1 MFWQGGNKECYNKIE
16 KKNTK
21 KVKSMTSAGDRVLLV
36 ENDPEISDLIARQVL
51 TSVGYHVD
59 VVVDSSSA
67 IKQALLTPPDL
78 IIADLNLPGL
88 SAKDLLVAL
97 ASQGISTPLMVIAS
111 KGQEQDI
118 IQAFRL
124 GAADYLLWPARDAEV
139 LSAVERVLSRV
150 HEVRDRQRLDMKL
163 SETNHEL
170 QRKVRELTAII
181 NIGKAVV
188 SITDQRYLFQKIVDG
203 AAQVADANIAWL
215 LVRDDENKSF
225 LLTAQR
231 GLPEVW
237 AKRINMPLDD
247 GISGLVALSGE
258 TLSISGEPLLK
269 FRVAN
274 LGRSACAIPIKVQK
288 EVIGMLVVVRKESRP
303 FEKMEQ
309 TLLEAVADYASIS
322 LVNARLFRALNSSVQ
337 AAKEGERRQNAL
349 LEAVRSSIT
358 EELQAALYPI
368 ELLLTEKPGH
378 LSEAQRQALQTA
390 RAALQRLGR
399 AAERT
404 TPPVPIALKK
414 K

>member
-1 MFWQGGNKECYNKIE
+1 
-16 KKNTK
+16 
-21 KVKSMTSAGDRVLLV
+21 MTSAGDRILLV
-36 ENDPEISDLIARQVL
+36 ENDPQISDLIARQVL
-51 TSVGYHVD
+51 TSVGYYVD

-139 LSAVERVLSRV
+139 LSAVERVLRRV

-188 SITDQRYLFQKIVDG
+188 SITDQRFLFQKIVDG

-274 LGRSACAIPIKVQK
+274 LGRSACAIPIKVQR

-337 AAKEGERRQNAL
+337 ASREGERRQNAL

-368 ELLLTEKPGH
+368 ELLLTEKPGQ
-378 LSEAQRQALQTA
+378 LSEAQRQTLQTA

-404 TPPVPIALKK
+404 TPPVPITLKK
-414 K
+414 R